1 MTDVVYNQPV
11 VIDNGSGILKA
22 GFAGTDKPQCAF
34 NSYIGRTKHTRCMVG
49 AIDND
54 IYVGDLVDQHKGL
67 LKIQYP
73 MEHGI
78 ITNWQDMDKIWTYT
92 YKCLNVPSE
101 EHPVLL
107 TEAPL
112 NPLKNREK
120 AAEQFFETYNVPALF
135 VSLQAVL
142 SLYAYGET
150 TGMVVDIGDGVS
162 HTVPIVKGFAI
173 QNAIMRMNLAGR
185 DITEYLQILLM
196 KAGYDLHTSAEKEII
211 RGIKEEVCYVAFDP
225 ELEEKSVKSI
235 DSRDKI
241 KVKYKLPDGNIIEI
255 GPERF
260 RAPEI
265 LMQPNLIGEEY
276 QGLHHMVVNS
286 ITKTDT
292 DLRKQLYEKI
302 YLSGGT
308 TLLPGFGDRLINEIK
323 LLKPSNELRV
333 RIYAPKE
340 RRFGCWIGGSILASL
355 PTFKKMWVDHK
366 EFKEE
371 GFGILHK
378 KTF

>member
-1 MTDVVYNQPV
+1 VVYNQPV

-22 GFAGTDKPQCAF
+22 GFAGTDKPQCVF

-49 AIDND
+49 AIDSD
-54 IYVGDLVDQHKGL
+54 IYIGDQADLHKGL
-67 LKIQYP
+67 LKVQYP

-78 ITNWQDMDKIWTYT
+78 VTNWQDMDRIWNYT
-92 YKCLNVPSE
+92 YKSLNVTSE

-107 TEAPL
+107 TEPPL

-120 AAEQFFETYNVPALF
+120 ASELFFETYNVPALF
-135 VSLQAVL
+135 ISLQAVL
-142 SLYAYGET
+142 SLYASGET

-162 HTVPIVKGFAI
+162 HSVPIVKGFAI
-173 QNAIMRMNLAGR
+173 QNAIQRMNLAGR

-196 KAGYDLHTSAEKEII
+196 KAGYDLHSSAEKEIV
-211 RGIKEEVCYVAFDP
+211 RGIKEEVCYIAFDP
-225 ELEEKSVKSI
+225 EQEEKSVKSI
-235 DSRDKI
+235 DSREKM
-241 KVKYKLPDGNIIEI
+241 KVKYKLPDGNLIEI

-265 LMQPNLIGEEY
+265 LMQPQLIGEEY
-276 QGLHHMVVNS
+276 QGLHQMIVNS

-292 DLRKQLYEKI
+292 DLRRTLYEKI

-308 TLLPGFGDRLINEIK
+308 TLLPGLGDRLINEIK
-323 LLKPSNELRV
+323 LLKPATDLRV

-340 RRFGCWIGGSILASL
+340 RKFGCWIGGSILASL

-366 EFKEE
+366 EYNEE
-371 GFGILHK
+371 GFAIIHR

>member
-1 MTDVVYNQPV
+1 MTDVVYNQPI

-49 AIDND
+49 AIDSD
-54 IYVGDLVDQHKGL
+54 VYVGDQADLHKGL

-78 ITNWQDMDKIWTYT
+78 VTNWTDMDRIWNYT
-92 YKCLNVPSE
+92 YKSLNISSE

-112 NPLKNREK
+112 NPSKNRER
-120 AAEQFFETYNVPALF
+120 AADIFFETYCVPALF
-135 VSLQAVL
+135 VSPQAVL
-142 SLYAYGET
+142 SLYASGET
-150 TGMVVDIGDGVS
+150 TGLVVDIGDGVS
-162 HTVPIVKGFAI
+162 HSVPIVKGFAI

-196 KAGYDLHTSAEKEII
+196 KAGYDLHSSAEKEII
-211 RGIKEEVCYVAFDP
+211 RVIKEEVCYVAFDP
-225 ELEEKSVKSI
+225 DAEEKLVKSI
-235 DSRDKI
+235 DSKEKM
-241 KVKYKLPDGNIIEI
+241 KVKYKLPDGNIIEL

-265 LMQPNLIGEEY
+265 LMQPQLIGEEY
-276 QGLHHMVVNS
+276 QGLHQMVVNS

-292 DLRKQLYEKI
+292 DLRRQLYEKI

-308 TLLPGFGDRLINEIK
+308 TLLPGIGDRLINEIK
-323 LLKPSNELRV
+323 ILKPSTTDLRV
-333 RIYAPKE
+333 RIYAP
-340 RRFGCWIGGSILASL
+340 
-355 PTFKKMWVDHK
+355 
-366 EFKEE
+366 
-371 GFGILHK
+371 
-378 KTF
+378 